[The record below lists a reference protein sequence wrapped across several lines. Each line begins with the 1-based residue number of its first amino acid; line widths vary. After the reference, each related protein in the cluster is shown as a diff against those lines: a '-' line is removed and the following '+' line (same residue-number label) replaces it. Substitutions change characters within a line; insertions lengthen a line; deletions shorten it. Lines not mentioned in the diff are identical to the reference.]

1 MSKQQ
6 NEGLI
11 AATLEAIGAIGR
23 HNSAPRLTVARS
35 LGMDGRDGERAISK
49 LLEIERKD
57 SVICSCGRGLFLP
70 EDSPEGDRE
79 VAAYIA
85 EVSRKGAGSFKS
97 IRAAKK
103 YLAQRQR
110 EKSGQMDLSEVTK
123 DTGSEEAEAK

>member
-6 NEGLI
+6 NKGLI
-11 AATLEAIGAIGR
+11 AATLEAIGAVGR
-23 HNSAPRLTVARS
+23 RNAVTRTVVARA
-35 LGMDGRDGERAISK
+35 LGMGSRDGQRTVSK
-49 LLEIERKD
+49 LLEDER
-57 SVICSCGRGLFLP
+57 SEGVICSCGRGIFIP
-70 EDSPEGDRE
+70 ADSAEGDRE

-110 EKSGQMDLSEVTK
+110 ERSGQVHIT
-123 DTGSEEAEAK
+123 EATDVKKRDN

>member
-1 MSKQQ
+1 MSEKP
-6 NEGLI
+6 NKGLI
-11 AATLEAIGAIGR
+11 AGTLEAIGAIGR

-97 IRAAKK
+97 IRGAKK
-103 YLAQRQR
+103 YLAQRER
-110 EKSGQMDLSEVTK
+110 EKSGQMDLSEVAK
-123 DTGSEEAEAK
+123 GTGSEEAERD

>member
-35 LGMDGRDGERAISK
+35 LGMDGRDGERTISK
-49 LLEIERKD
+49 LLEIERKNA
-57 SVICSCGRGLFLP
+57 VICSCGRGLFLP

-85 EVSRKGAGSFKS
+85 EVTRKGAGSFRS
-97 IRAAKK
+97 IQQAKK
-103 YLAQRQR
+103 YLAQRQQER
-110 EKSGQMDLSEVTK
+110 SGQVRLT
-123 DTGSEEAEAK
+123 EAADVEKRDN

>member
-97 IRAAKK
+97 IRGAKK

-123 DTGSEEAEAK
+123 GTGSEEAEAK

>member
-1 MSKQQ
+1 MSEKT

-11 AATLEAIGAIGR
+11 AGTLAALGAVGR
-23 HNSAPRLTVARS
+23 HNSAPRLTVTRS
-35 LGMDGRDGERAISK
+35 LGMDGRDGERTISR

-85 EVSRKGAGSFKS
+85 EVARKGAGSFKS
-97 IRAAKK
+97 IRGAKK
-103 YLAQRQR
+103 YLAQRER
-110 EKSGQMDLSEVTK
+110 ERSGQVHIT
-123 DTGSEEAEAK
+123 EATDVKKRDN

>member
-6 NEGLI
+6 NKGLI
-11 AATLEAIGAIGR
+11 AGTLAALGAVGR
-23 HNSAPRLTVARS
+23 RNSAPRLTVARS

-70 EDSPEGDRE
+70 ADSAEGDRE

-97 IRAAKK
+97 IRGAKK
-103 YLAQRQR
+103 YLAQRER
-110 EKSGQMDLSEVTK
+110 ERSGQIRLT
-123 DTGSEEAEAK
+123 EATDDEKRDS